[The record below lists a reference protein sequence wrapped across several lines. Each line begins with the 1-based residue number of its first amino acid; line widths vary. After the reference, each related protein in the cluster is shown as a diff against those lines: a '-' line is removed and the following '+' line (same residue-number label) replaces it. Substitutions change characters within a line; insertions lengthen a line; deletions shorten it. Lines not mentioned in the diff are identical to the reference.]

1 MNTPAPPAHLPPDW
15 EEILSPSP
23 EVMDS
28 NLPAPASLTEEEV
41 KEFQDDFDKYLGIRG
56 RGRPRTGR
64 STVKGLLDMNYRHE
78 QLANWLLLNPDKNLK
93 ECAAHFNYAIGT
105 VRYIVNTDAFKAL
118 LESKQ
123 KDVFLAV
130 TQSVPQKLAAL
141 ADIAIEKVTD
151 HLVASE
157 DPGFALDV
165 FDKTLHRLGYAPQKS
180 SGGPAPQ
187 VNATF
192 VVSAADLSSARGLIV
207 DSSSQS
213 EVGLSLPAAPVCPE
227 VETLPGSE
235 TTGS

>member
-1 MNTPAPPAHLPPDW
+1 MNAPALPAHLPLDW

-28 NLPAPASLTEEEV
+28 TLPAPLSITEEEV
-41 KEFQDDFDKYLGIRG
+41 QEFQDDFDKYLGIRG
-56 RGRPRTGR
+56 PGRPRTGR

-78 QLANWLLLNPDKNLK
+78 QIANWLLLNPDKNLK
-93 ECAAHFNYAIGT
+93 ECSAHFNYAIGT

-165 FDKTLHRLGYAPQKS
+165 FDKTLHRLGYAPQKGVS
-180 SGGPAPQ
+180 GPATQ
-187 VNATF
+187 VNTTL
-192 VVSAADLSSARGLIV
+192 VVSAADLSSTRGLII

-213 EVGLSLPAAPVCPE
+213 EVGSSLPAAPVCPE
-227 VETLPGSE
+227 AEALAGPETSGN
-235 TTGS
+235 